1 MQHVKMVFD
10 QMRAHNLFI
19 KCSKCV
25 FGNTS
30 VTYLGHIIS
39 AVGVA
44 MDPAKVAAVSWP
56 IPRSLHTLRGF
67 LGLTSYC
74 RKFITHYGDI
84 ARPLTALLKKD
95 AFRWTQEAEHA
106 FQQLKQALTSAPLLQ
121 LPDFEKNF
129 IVKCDT
135 SGSRFGVVLHQGN
148 VPIAFF
154 S

>member
-67 LGLTSYC
+67 LGLTGYC
-74 RKFITHYGDI
+74 WKFITHYGDI